1 MTGIILKVI
10 LKEKINLNKQ
20 KMKNLIKAVITVMN
34 EVKGIEKSMTVGNGQ
49 NSYKGVPDKEVK
61 KIIGSAM
68 AKHGLCI
75 LPTGIKPTIKI
86 ERWEEPGYNKEIKQK
101 QSVFTEV
108 VATYLLMH
116 ESGESLEICG
126 YGHGVDSQDKG
137 AGKATTYALK
147 YALLYSFLVPTG
159 DIDDADIVHSQEYSV
174 KPNKPQVKIQKAPVI
189 VEELVTKDLEELEL
203 VIQDCQDM
211 DAVLEIFNSIEDKFK
226 IDSRLLEVFTN
237 RKNQLS

>member
-1 MTGIILKVI
+1 
-10 LKEKINLNKQ
+10 
-20 KMKNLIKAVITVMN
+20 MKNLIKAVIAVMN
-34 EVKGIEKSMTVGNGQ
+34 EVKGIEKSMTVGNGN

-68 AKHGLCI
+68 AKNGLCI

-108 VATYLLMH
+108 FSTYLLMH
-116 ESGESLEICG
+116 ESGESQEICG

-159 DIDDADIVHSQEYSV
+159 DIDDTDIVHSQEYSV
-174 KPNKPQVKIQKAPVI
+174 KPNKPQVKSESLEKSAISDDVLNAILNNIQYIKGLEDYYKIINLSFKLNPDQI
-189 VEELVTKDLEELEL
+189 EL
-203 VIQDCQDM
+203 
-211 DAVLEIFNSIEDKFK
+211 FS
-226 IDSRLLEVFTN
+226 N
-237 RKNQLS
+237 RKKKLNK

>member
-1 MTGIILKVI
+1 
-10 LKEKINLNKQ
+10 
-20 KMKNLIKAVITVMN
+20 MKNLIKAVIAVMN
-34 EVKGIEKSMTVGNGQ
+34 EVKGIEKSMTVGNGK

-68 AKHGLCI
+68 AKHGLCL
-75 LPTGIKPTIKI
+75 LPTKIEPTIKI
-86 ERWEEPGYNKEIKQK
+86 ERWEEPDYNKEIKQK
-101 QSVFTEV
+101 QTVFTEV

-116 ESGESLEICG
+116 ESAESIEICG

-159 DIDDADIVHSQEYSV
+159 DIDDTDSVHSQDYNV
-174 KPNKPQVKIQKAPVI
+174 KPIKPQVKIQKEPVI
-189 VEELVTKDLEELEL
+189 VEGLVTKDLEDLEL
-203 VIQDCQDM
+203 VLQDCQDV

-226 IDSRLLEVFTN
+226 IDTRLLEVFTN
-237 RKNQLS
+237 RKNQINK

>member
-1 MTGIILKVI
+1 
-10 LKEKINLNKQ
+10 
-20 KMKNLIKAVITVMN
+20 MN

-61 KIIGSAM
+61 KIIGTAM
-68 AKHGLCI
+68 AKNGLCI

-108 VATYLLMH
+108 VSTYLLMH
-116 ESGESLEICG
+116 ESGESQEICG
-126 YGHGVDSQDKG
+126 YGQGVDSQDKG

-174 KPNKPQVKIQKAPVI
+174 KPIKPQVKS
-189 VEELVTKDLEELEL
+189 ESLEKDA
-203 VIQDCQDM
+203 ISND
-211 DAVLEIFNSIEDKFK
+211 VLNASLNSIEYLKGLEDYYKRINSSFK
-226 IDSRLLEVFTN
+226 LDPDQIQLFSN
-237 RKNQLS
+237 RKNQLNK

>member
-1 MTGIILKVI
+1 
-10 LKEKINLNKQ
+10 
-20 KMKNLIKAVITVMN
+20 MKNLIKSVIAVMN
-34 EVKGIEKSMTVGNGQ
+34 EVKGIEKSMTVGEGRM
-49 NSYKGVPDKEVK
+49 SYKGVPDQEVK

-75 LPTGIKPTIKI
+75 LPTGVKPTIKI
-86 ERWEEPGYNKEIKQK
+86 ERWEEPDGYGKIKQK

-108 VATYLLMH
+108 VSTYLLMH
-116 ESGESLEICG
+116 ESGESQEICG

-174 KPNKPQVKIQKAPVI
+174 KPNKSQVKIQMEPVI
-189 VEELVTKDLEELEL
+189 VEELTTKDLKDLEL
-203 VIQDCQDM
+203 VLKDCQNL
-211 DAVLEIFNSIEDKFK
+211 DAILEIFNSIEDKFK
-226 IDSRLLEVFTN
+226 SDTRLLEVFTN
-237 RKNQLS
+237 RKNQLL

>member
-1 MTGIILKVI
+1 
-10 LKEKINLNKQ
+10 
-20 KMKNLIKAVITVMN
+20 MKNLIKAVIAVMN
-34 EVKGIEKSMTVGNGQ
+34 EVKGIEKSMTVGNGK

-68 AKHGLCI
+68 AKNGLCI
-75 LPTGIKPTIKI
+75 LPIGIKPTIKI
-86 ERWEEPGYNKEIKQK
+86 ERWEEPDYNKDLKQK

-108 VATYLLMH
+108 VSTYLLMH
-116 ESGESLEICG
+116 ESGESQEICG

-174 KPNKPQVKIQKAPVI
+174 MPNKPQVKIQKAPVI
-189 VEELVTKDLEELEL
+189 VEELTPSNLKDLELFL
-203 VIQDCQDM
+203 KDCQDLN
-211 DAVLEIFNSIEDKFK
+211 AILETFNSIEDKFK

-237 RKNQLS
+237 RKNQLNKYL

>member
-1 MTGIILKVI
+1 
-10 LKEKINLNKQ
+10 
-20 KMKNLIKAVITVMN
+20 MKNLIKAVIAVMN

-68 AKHGLCI
+68 AKNGLCI
-75 LPTGIKPTIKI
+75 LPIAIKPTIKI

-108 VATYLLMH
+108 VSTYLLMH
-116 ESGESLEICG
+116 ESGESQEICG

-159 DIDDADIVHSQEYSV
+159 DIDDADIVHSQDYSV
-174 KPNKPQVKIQKAPVI
+174 KPNKPQVKT
-189 VEELVTKDLEELEL
+189 ESLEKTA
-203 VIQDCQDM
+203 IFDD
-211 DAVLEIFNSIEDKFK
+211 VLNASLNSIEDLKGLEDYYKRICLSFK
-226 IDSRLLEVFTN
+226 LDKDQIQLFSN
-237 RKNQLS
+237 RKNQLNK